1 MLSKDMG
8 RCIYPLA
15 FIVMENNRVGMA
27 SLRMAFVGMA
37 SLAGSKCRRTL
48 ATYRTPE
55 KHLKDSII
63 ILSDVRTH
71 KLPL

>member
-15 FIVMENNRVGMA
+15 FIVMENNKVGMA

-37 SLAGSKCRRTL
+37 SLAGRTL
-48 ATYRTPE
+48 ASYRT
-55 KHLKDSII
+55 LRSI
-63 ILSDVRTH
+63 
-71 KLPL
+71 